1 MTDYFNDYYFTSNL
15 SDYTCP
21 GFRNSACPPP
31 KACARDPNTGRRYC
45 CDYRHPPYKGVC
57 WALRQDCASDG
68 STVDCGT
75 GDTTWCCVDGREKC
89 TEKTGQ
95 INVCWS
101 TSRDTLNNIT
111 NDVLNDTYSSLS
123 SAKPSATT
131 WAFTPVSLIALTNPA
146 VTQSQSQTPTPTPD
160 SDASSIGSSVPTA
173 VPTDGSGAGTSL
185 GGGAIAGVVVGAL
198 GGVALL
204 GLGIFMV
211 CRRQKQRHSPDAA
224 AGPHDKTGGG
234 YSGYSGYSDSYAQPS
249 HAPPTELQG
258 DNAVPQELPGS
269 WDAGVHSELSATS
282 PAVSSFGTST
292 AAGGSPHSGGATT
305 VSNGKVYGQQ

>member
-1 MTDYFNDYYFTSNL
+1 MTDYFNDYYFTSNR

-21 GFRNSACPPP
+21 GFGDSACPPP

-45 CDYRHPPYKGVC
+45 CDYQHPPYKGVC
-57 WALRQDCASDG
+57 WALAKKCASDG

-75 GDTTWCCVDGREKC
+75 GDDTWCCIDGREKC
-89 TEKTGQ
+89 TERTGQ

-111 NDVLNDTYSSLS
+111 TDVLNDTYSSLS

-131 WAFTPVSLIALTNPA
+131 WAFTPISLVALTNPA
-146 VTQSQSQTPTPTPD
+146 ITQTQTPNP
-160 SDASSIGSSVPTA
+160 DASSTGSSVPSTT
-173 VPTDGSGAGTSL
+173 PTDDSDAGTSL

-204 GLGIFMV
+204 GLGVFMLWKRQK
-211 CRRQKQRHSPDAA
+211 RRQAYASVSPTSASAPIYAA
-224 AGPHDKTGGG
+224 NGPHDKTGGD
-234 YSGYSGYSDSYAQPS
+234 YSDSYAQSSP
-249 HAPPTELQG
+249 APPTELQG
-258 DNAVPQELPGS
+258 DYVVPQELPGS
-269 WDAGVHSELSATS
+269 WGAGLHGELSATS

-292 AAGGSPHSGGATT
+292 AAGGSPHSGGATA
-305 VSNGKVYGQQ
+305 VSNDKGYGQQ